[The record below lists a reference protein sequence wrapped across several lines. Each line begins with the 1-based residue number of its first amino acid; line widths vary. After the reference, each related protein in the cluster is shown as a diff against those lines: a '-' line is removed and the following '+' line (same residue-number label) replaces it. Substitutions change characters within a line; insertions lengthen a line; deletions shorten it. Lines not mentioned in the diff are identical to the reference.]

1 MNIDEKR
8 REIDDVDMA
17 IVGLLNKRAGIVMD
31 ISAIK
36 QSAGLSVRDLR
47 REEELLQRLKTANA
61 GVIDD
66 TAIERIYRKILA
78 ESRRSQITIRNRT
91 PRDK

>member
-36 QSAGLSVRDLR
+36 QNNGLSVRDMR
-47 REEELLQRLKTANA
+47 REEELLGRLKTANA
-61 GVIDD
+61 GVIDN

-78 ESRRSQITIRNRT
+78 ESRRSQITVRNRN